1 MIKLLSTLLT
11 LVCFCVCL
19 SCDNTLSEIR
29 EVSGNSDAVPEE
41 ITTNI
46 QLLYSDS
53 AIVKVRINSPKLIRK
68 TINNELKEEFP
79 EGLHVEF
86 LSENGSVSSYMDAS
100 YATRNERLGTI
111 IAEDSVVVYNR
122 HNDKLE
128 TTKLIWNEYD
138 QTMTTTRFVRITRPE
153 KGDTIYGYGGLT
165 TDQEFSRFE
174 LKEVMGKSKF
184 EKLSKALK

>member
-1 MIKLLSTLLT
+1 MKYLPSLLAIFS
-11 LVCFCVCL
+11 FMSML
-19 SCDNTLSEIR
+19 SCDNSFTEIR
-29 EVSGNSDAVPEE
+29 EFSGTEHAVPQE

-53 AIVKVRINSPKLIRK
+53 AIVKVRINSPKLIRQ
-68 TINNELKEEFP
+68 TINNELKEVFP

-100 YATRNERLGTI
+100 YATRIERHGTI
-111 IAEDSVVVYNR
+111 VAEDSVVVYNR

-128 TTKLIWNEYD
+128 TEKLIWNEFD
-138 QTMTTTRFVRITRPE
+138 QTMSTSRFVRITRPE
-153 KGDTIYGYGGLT
+153 KGDTIYGYGLT

-174 LKEVMGKSKF
+174 LKDVIGKSKF
-184 EKLSKALK
+184 EKLSRALK

>member
-1 MIKLLSTLLT
+1 MSI
-11 LVCFCVCL
+11 V
-19 SCDNTLSEIR
+19 SCGNNTLEEIR
-29 EVSGNSDAVPEE
+29 DLAKDDGIPQE

-46 QLLYSDS
+46 ELLYSDS
-53 AIVKVRINSPKLIRK
+53 AILKVKITSPKLIRQSL
-68 TINNELKEEFP
+68 NNELKEKFP

-100 YATRNERLGTI
+100 YATRIERLGTI

-122 HNDKLE
+122 NNDKLE
-128 TTKLIWNEYD
+128 TTKLIWSEFD
-138 QTMTTTRFVRITRPE
+138 QTMTTSRFVRITRPIH
-153 KGDTIYGYGGLT
+153 GDTIYGYGLT

-174 LKEVMGKSKF
+174 LKEVLGKSKF